1 MIIDTHVHVF
11 TPETIRDWKKI
22 AEREEYFGTLAGAK
36 AHRWATADDVL
47 AAMDEDGVDESW
59 ICGFGFTDLGR
70 CREAND
76 YVLEACARSGGRLRP
91 LCVVPPLARGAEEE
105 IVRCV
110 AKGTVGVGEIFPDGQ
125 MWCVDDARETWRLA
139 AACHENGL
147 FLLVHAAEPVGR
159 NYAGKG
165 RTGPKELY
173 LLARNHPELR
183 ILMAHFGG
191 GLLMYESMKSVALD
205 LQNVYYDVAALPFL
219 YDARMLRAAMAL
231 VPRKLLYGSDFPILR
246 YPRYRTAIEG
256 ALSTAE
262 QAALLSTNAMRML
275 AG

>member
-1 MIIDTHVHVF
+1 MTIDAHVHVY

-22 AEREEYFGTLAGAK
+22 AGREEYFGTLASAK
-36 AHRWATADDVL
+36 AHKWATADDVL
-47 AAMDEDGVDESW
+47 AAMDEDGIDESW
-59 ICGFGFTDLGR
+59 ICGFGFGDLGR
-70 CREAND
+70 CRETND
-76 YVLEACARSGGRLRP
+76 YVLEASERSAGRLRP
-91 LCVVPPLARGAEEE
+91 LCAVPPLARGAEGE
-105 IVRCV
+105 VARC
-110 AKGTVGVGEIFPDGQ
+110 AARGAIGVGELFPDGR

-165 RTGPKELY
+165 RTGPRELY

-183 ILMAHFGG
+183 ILMAHLGG
-191 GLLMYESMKSVALD
+191 GLFAYESMKDVGVD
-205 LQNVYYDVAALPFL
+205 LQNVYYDIAALPFL

-231 VPRKLLYGSDFPILR
+231 VPGKLLYGSDFPILR
-246 YPRYRTAIEG
+246 YPRYKAAVEV
-256 ALSTAE
+256 ALSVPE
-262 QAALLSTNAMRML
+262 QAALLSANAVRML